1 MCKKT
6 LNEININ
13 TEEGIQMATPVSVN
27 EKKDFIRWFLNNYQ
41 LKRRECVW
49 ILNYLMS
56 HDQLMK
62 KVHFVENAQYCP
74 RGLIMSTHCVDEVPF
89 RFYKSNIMTTD
100 AEKSFHDIRLNRDEE
115 IFIQL
120 NFKSAYSSHQFV
132 AVLEENPYMPKSMV
146 SSEKDQQLVEQ
157 FLDKSILNFQRDRLL
172 KKIDEALDQHDEEAF
187 RLLTEKLNALKV
199 H

>member
-1 MCKKT
+1 
-6 LNEININ
+6 
-13 TEEGIQMATPVSVN
+13 MATPVSVN
-27 EKKDFIRWFLNNYQ
+27 EKKDFIRWFLNHYQ

-62 KVHFVENAQYCP
+62 KVHFVEQAQYCP

-89 RFYKSNIMTTD
+89 RFYKENVMTTD

-120 NFKSAYSSHQFV
+120 NFHASNKAHQYA
-132 AVLEENPYMPKSMV
+132 AVMEENPFMPKSLQI
-146 SSEKDQQLVEQ
+146 S
-157 FLDKSILNFQRDRLL
+157 DKDRLIAERFL
-172 KKIDEALDQHDEEAF
+172 TESLEKFRREKLLELIDEALDNQDKTAF
-187 RLLTEKLNALKV
+187 RMLTQQLNKLETI
-199 H
+199 